1 VHQAESRDSGEFSV
15 TEEQLVQ
22 KCRNGDREA
31 QREIYAQT
39 SDRIYRLLLRMTGR
53 PEDAFDLTQDTYL
66 KVFGAIDRFQGSS
79 ELTTWIYQIAVNEAR
94 QFLRRRR
101 LHQTKLKLLT
111 GLSEASATQCPDVDA
126 AADVQD
132 ALTRLPES
140 ERALIVLRH
149 FDHLSYEQMAQVLD
163 KPPGTV
169 ASALNRA
176 RRMLR
181 ELLEEDSTAAVK
193 NPLPESI

>member
-1 VHQAESRDSGEFSV
+1 M

-22 KCRNGDREA
+22 KCRDGDREA

-39 SDRIYRLLLRMTGR
+39 SDRIYRLLLRVTGR

-66 KVFGAIDRFQGSS
+66 KVFGAIDRFQGGS

-94 QFLRRRR
+94 QFLRRQR
-101 LHQTKLKLLT
+101 LHQTKLTLWSSLR
-111 GLSEASATQCPDVDA
+111 EASAARCPEIDA

-132 ALTRLPES
+132 ALARLPEV

-149 FDHLSYEQMAQVLD
+149 FDHLSYDEMAQVLG

-169 ASALNRA
+169 ASGLNRA

-181 ELLEEDSTAAVK
+181 ELLEQDSPAAVK
-193 NPLPESI
+193 NTLPESI